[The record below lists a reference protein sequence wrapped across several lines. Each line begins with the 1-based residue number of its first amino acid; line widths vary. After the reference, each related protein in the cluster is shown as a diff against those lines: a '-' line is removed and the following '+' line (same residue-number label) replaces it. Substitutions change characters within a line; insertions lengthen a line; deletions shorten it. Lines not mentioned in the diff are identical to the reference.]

1 MSKYLL
7 SICIPTYNHST
18 MIYRIVTNILQCKN
32 ERIQIVV
39 SDNASD
45 DNTVCRLREI
55 TDERFKLVT
64 TPHGVSAQ
72 MNWYRALMHGDGK
85 WLYLLIGRDTINPYK
100 IDALLETLEAL
111 ENKNVGFVRENL
123 STKKRIQ
130 VYSSKEALKHLLD
143 FAHPSGSIFLREAF
157 RAEPDKKNYFATA
170 DTYPENYVK
179 RDIIKDY
186 SCAQI
191 KGIIYT
197 GKTIVPLKH
206 VRSLYE
212 PKTSIPFYHPKRS
225 TGQFLEIIDMIE
237 QPGIFC
243 LSQKE
248 QDELFLQK
256 WKFLLYNITFF
267 QRIRFLN
274 SGFLGHYGEKKRK
287 VRRTEMIKNMI
298 HAYKD
303 VSDHYD
309 KISFYR
315 RKIMMLAIA
324 AQSAQIL
331 FWSDFKIE
339 NSEWQWQ

>member
-7 SICIPTYNHST
+7 SFCIPTYNHSA
-18 MIYRIVTNILQCKN
+18 MIYRIVTNILQCKS
-32 ERIQIVV
+32 ERIQIV
-39 SDNASD
+39 ASD
-45 DNTVCRLREI
+45 DASDDDTVSRLREI

-64 TPHGVSAQ
+64 APQRAGAK

-85 WLYLLIGRDTINPYK
+85 WLYLLIGRDTVNPYK

-111 ENKNVGFVRENL
+111 ENKNVGFVRESL
-123 STKKRIQ
+123 SVKKRIQ

-157 RAEPDKKNYFATA
+157 RAEPDKENYFATA

-186 SCAQI
+186 PCAEI

-197 GKTIVPLKH
+197 GKTIVPIKH

-212 PKTSIPFYHPKRS
+212 PKTTCPFYHPKRS
-225 TGQFLEIIDMIE
+225 TIQFLEIIDMIE
-237 QPGIFC
+237 QPGIYR

-248 QDELFLQK
+248 QDELFLYK
-256 WKFLLYNITFF
+256 WKFLLYNITFY
-267 QRIRFLN
+267 QRIRFL
-274 SGFLGHYGEKKRK
+274 SPGFLGHYGEKKRK
-287 VRRTEMIKNMI
+287 VKRTEMIRNMI

-303 VSDHYD
+303 VSAHYD

-315 RKIMMLAIA
+315 SKIMIQAIA
-324 AQSAQIL
+324 VQSVKIL
-331 FWSDFKIE
+331 FWSDSKIA
-339 NSEWQWQ
+339 SSKWQG